1 MDSLFILD
9 KYLFALIDGSGFV
22 IILLLG
28 ILKILAK
35 ETSWAGDDKIINM
48 LLGMVKKVKVPK
60 IPSKKKV
67 D

>member
-1 MDSLFILD
+1 MDILLHLD
-9 KYLFALIDGSGFV
+9 RYMFEIIEGSGFV

-35 ETSWAGDDKIINM
+35 ETKWSGDDKIISM
-48 LLGMVKKVKVPK
+48 LLGMVRTVQKPQSEKK
-60 IPSKKKV
+60 